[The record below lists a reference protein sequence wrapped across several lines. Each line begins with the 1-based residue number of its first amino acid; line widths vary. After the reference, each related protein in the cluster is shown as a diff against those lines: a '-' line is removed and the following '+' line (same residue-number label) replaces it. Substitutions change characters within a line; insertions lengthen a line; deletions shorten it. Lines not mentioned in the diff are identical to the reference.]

1 MAVPPV
7 FDSDAS
13 FVVVGGGSDLSFL
26 SKDDSSCG
34 REEETDSLVQVIAP
48 HLSRVMQHGTAKHVV
63 GEGGEDKPC
72 LSIVA
77 QAERKTALQK
87 YNTKTFSSM
96 VHPSP
101 PFPAVELY

>member
-7 FDSDAS
+7 FDSDAP

-26 SKDDSSCG
+26 NLDNSSRGC
-34 REEETDSLVQVIAP
+34 EEETDPLVQDIAP

-63 GEGGEDKPC
+63 REGDEDRNC

-77 QAERKTALQK
+77 QAERKAALQK
-87 YNTKTFSSM
+87 YNKKTM
-96 VHPSP
+96 NQ
-101 PFPAVELY
+101 AN